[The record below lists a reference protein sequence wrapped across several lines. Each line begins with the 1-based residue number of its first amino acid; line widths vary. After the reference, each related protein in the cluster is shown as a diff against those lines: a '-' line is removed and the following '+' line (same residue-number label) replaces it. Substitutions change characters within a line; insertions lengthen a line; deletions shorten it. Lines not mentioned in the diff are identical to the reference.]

1 MSKKIKKIE
10 VYNFLGHEKIEYE
23 FNESINIFIGPN
35 GCGKTTLLKIL
46 SELKNLNL
54 EYFLD
59 ISFSKIKLILSDNTI
74 IIVKKSEKNI
84 FLFQKLSKKLILS
97 NYWERT
103 DIEEYLG
110 GNLRDK
116 YYKSEKKII
125 DYYKKQGVFKNDS
138 AVEKLDLNIDFIPL
152 LRTYCFVNEE
162 KYEYL
167 NLEKL
172 LSRIKDEH
180 IIAMKQYSLE
190 NEIFKK
196 KILGVPF
203 SQINISFEKMVKDIL
218 EFTNESADNLIEIY
232 KELVEESELDKVKTE
247 LEKLKQA
254 KSKLIT
260 FNKKRGNLSSKQKIS
275 IDLDIEK
282 YKIVSNVLNLDLIKQ
297 TGELATQLLKS
308 KKDIFKKFREIEDV
322 INSFFKITSKELKID
337 EAGDVKIYYRGNNLD
352 VFKLSSGEKQL
363 ITLFSH
369 IILKSYEKENQI
381 FLIDEPEISLHLA
394 WQQKFIDAL
403 SKIKNNQYVLA
414 THSPEI
420 IGKYYNCIK
429 QMGDLK
435 GRENYE

>member
-35 GCGKTTLLKIL
+35 GCGKTTLLKML

-59 ISFSKIKLILSDNTI
+59 ISFSKIKLILSDNAI

-103 DIEEYLG
+103 DTEEYLR
-110 GNLRDK
+110 GNIRDK
-116 YYKSEKKII
+116 YYTSEKKII
-125 DYYKKQGVFKNDS
+125 DYYKKQGVFKNNS
-138 AVEKLDLNIDFIPL
+138 TIEKLDLNIDFIPL

-190 NEIFKK
+190 NEVFKK

-232 KELVEESELDKVKTE
+232 KELVEESELDKVKAE

-260 FNKKRGNLSSKQKIS
+260 FNKKRENLSSKQKIN
-275 IDLDIEK
+275 INLDIEK
-282 YKIVSNVLNLDLIKQ
+282 YKIVSNVLNLDLIKH

-322 INSFFKITSKELKID
+322 INSFFKITNKELKID

-429 QMGDLK
+429 QMGDLR
-435 GRENYE
+435 GRESCE